1 MRTPSYVLLCEEQIG
16 YVFNDRLLIERALTH
31 RSWAHE
37 RAQSGRES
45 EVRNLHNEAFEFVGD
60 SVLGLVIAELLF
72 ERFPNASEGEL
83 TLMKHRLV
91 SATTLTEIAEAL
103 RLSEVIRLGR
113 GEERTGGRKK
123 AAILA
128 DTLEAVFAAVFFDG
142 GYNAAQKTV
151 RALFSEQ
158 IENIN
163 PTASLDYKTMLQER
177 LQSEKRAAPTYT
189 VVRTEGPPHRR
200 LFFVEASWDDGGRVE
215 GNGTTIKNAEM
226 MAAKAALDQFEL
238 LEKESAE
245 QQSAEKP

>member
-1 MRTPSYVLLCEEQIG
+1 MKKPSYVLLCEERIG
-16 YVFNDRLLIERALTH
+16 YDFADLTLIERALTH

-91 SATTLTEIAEAL
+91 SATTLTEIAEKL
-103 RLSEVIRLGR
+103 RFNEMIRLGR

-123 AAILA
+123 SAILA

-142 GYNAAQKTV
+142 GYAAAQRIV
-151 RALFSEQ
+151 RELFAEYV
-158 IENIN
+158 ENIN

-177 LQSEKRAAPTYT
+177 LQAEKRAAPVYA

-200 LFFVEASWDDGGRVE
+200 TFFVEAIWDDGKEE
-215 GNGTTIKNAEM
+215 GTGTTIKNAEM
-226 MAAKAALDQFEL
+226 MAAKAALDK
-238 LEKESAE
+238 LESTED
-245 QQSAEKP
+245 